1 MDSLNN
7 HEIPDFKLK
16 KNQDRYIA
24 GFFAL
29 FSIITY
35 GIMQI
40 YEVGGRRGGN
50 KGYGNAFQ

>member
-16 KNQDRYIA
+16 KNQDTYIA
-24 GFFAL
+24 GIFAL
-29 FSIITY
+29 FSIIRY

-40 YEVGGRRGGN
+40 YELGGRRGGN